1 VKINANIRNSAV
13 TSTIEEEVEKS
24 VWARWGADTIMDL
37 SGKNIHETQE
47 WIIRISVPMEPY
59 PFIKLWRKVNGIA
72 EDLTWEIFRDTLIEQ
87 AEQGVSYF
95 TIHAGVLLR
104 YIHLTAERVTGI
116 VSRGHH
122 GKVVLFHHHKKT
134 SLYPF

>member
-1 VKINANIRNSAV
+1 
-13 TSTIEEEVEKS
+13 
-24 VWARWGADTIMDL
+24 MDYPQL
-37 SGKNIHETQE
+37 
-47 WIIRISVPMEPY
+47 SVPIGTNIYQALE
-59 PFIKLWRKVNGIA
+59 KVNGIA

-116 VSRGHH
+116 VSRG
-122 GKVVLFHHHKKT
+122 GSIMAKWCLFHHKENFLYTHFEDICEILNNT
-134 SLYPF
+134 MSLLGDGLRPIDCRC